1 MLPFYGRFLYWYGF
15 GMVTAK
21 KTAKAPVK
29 APAKVAAVKRST
41 PRTKPAP
48 IPAPEPKS
56 EPKPEPKNQTN
67 VDKIIGLIEWVDN
80 PFKLFTVILLSFLF
94 FAGYFAWDSRQVI
107 LQAITT
113 QDKMPQLAKQ
123 EDLLP
128 PAQSLL
134 KDVDGVVLLIHKA
147 NLSTNSR
154 TTVLALNADG
164 TREKKIEG
172 TVTSLFNAS
181 ADRNSAMVAMLN
193 GEVLCEEFNPSSKVG
208 EWGVKQ
214 GVKFMCR
221 GSIPPDMG
229 KFAGYVAIGFKDK
242 VEDIAALKTRI
253 NLAATDMADE

>member
-1 MLPFYGRFLYWYGF
+1 
-15 GMVTAK
+15 MVTAK
-21 KTAKAPVK
+21 KTAKTPAK
-29 APAKVAAVKRST
+29 APAKVAAVKRSR
-41 PRTKPAP
+41 PKPAP
-48 IPAPEPKS
+48 APAPESKP

-123 EDLLP
+123 EDLIA
-128 PAQSLL
+128 PAQSLM
-134 KDVDGVVLLIHKA
+134 KDVDGLILLVHKA
-147 NLSTNSR
+147 NLASNSR

-229 KFAGYVAIGFKDK
+229 KFAGYVAIGFKEK
-242 VEDIAALKTRI
+242 IEDIAALKTRI

>member
-1 MLPFYGRFLYWYGF
+1 
-15 GMVTAK
+15 MVTK
-21 KTAKAPVK
+21 KP
-29 APAKVAAVKRST
+29 PAKVAPVKR
-41 PRTKPAP
+41 RT
-48 IPAPEPKS
+48 
-56 EPKPEPKNQTN
+56 PKPKAEQTIN
-67 VDKIIGLIEWVDN
+67 VTMAAPTAPSKPEAKKDDSTLGKVIGLIEWVDN
-80 PFKLFTVILLSFLF
+80 PFKLFTVILLSFLA

-123 EDLLP
+123 EALLT
-128 PAQSLL
+128 PARSLL
-134 KDVDGVVLLIHKA
+134 KDVDGVVLLVHKA
-147 NLSTNSR
+147 NLATNSR
-154 TTVLALNADG
+154 TTVLALNIDG
-164 TREKKIEG
+164 SREKSMEG

-229 KFAGYVAIGFKDK
+229 KFAGYVAIGFKEK
-242 VEDIAALKTRI
+242 PEDIAALKTRI
-253 NLAATDMADE
+253 NLASTDMSEE

>member
-1 MLPFYGRFLYWYGF
+1 
-15 GMVTAK
+15 MVTK
-21 KTAKAPVK
+21 KP
-29 APAKVAAVKRST
+29 PAKVAPVKRRT
-41 PRTKPAP
+41 PK
-48 IPAPEPKS
+48 PKS
-56 EPKPEPKNQTN
+56 EQTINVSVAAPASKPEAKKDDSAIGK
-67 VDKIIGLIEWVDN
+67 VIGLIEWVDN

-123 EDLLP
+123 ENLLA
-128 PAQSLL
+128 PARSLM
-134 KDVDGVVLLIHKA
+134 KDVDGLVVLVHKA
-147 NLSTNSR
+147 NLTINSR
-154 TTVLALNADG
+154 TTVLALNSDG
-164 TREKKIEG
+164 SREKTMEG

-181 ADRNSAMVAMLN
+181 ADRNAAMVAMLN

-208 EWGVKQ
+208 EWGAKQ

-242 VEDIAALKTRI
+242 PEDIAALKTRI
-253 NLAATDMADE
+253 NLAATDMSED

>member
-1 MLPFYGRFLYWYGF
+1 
-15 GMVTAK
+15 MVTAK
-21 KTAKAPVK
+21 KTATKAIK
-29 APAKVAAVKRST
+29 APAKVAPVKRSS
-41 PRTKPAP
+41 PRAKA
-48 IPAPEPKS
+48 EPKLVATATIQQKI
-56 EPKPEPKNQTN
+56 PNTAT
-67 VDKIIGLIEWVDN
+67 DKVIELIKWVDN

-107 LQAITT
+107 LHAITT

-123 EDLLP
+123 EDLIA

-134 KDVDGVVLLIHKA
+134 KDVDGLVLLVHKA
-147 NLSTNSR
+147 NLASNSR
-154 TTVLALNADG
+154 TTVLAINTDG

-181 ADRNSAMVAMLN
+181 SDRNSAMVAMLN
-193 GEVLCEEFNPSSKVG
+193 GEVLCEDFNPSSKVG

>member
-1 MLPFYGRFLYWYGF
+1 
-15 GMVTAK
+15 MVTAK
-21 KTAKAPVK
+21 KTAKTPAK

-41 PRTKPAP
+41 PRPKPAP
-48 IPAPEPKS
+48 IPAPAP

-128 PAQSLL
+128 PAQSLM
-134 KDVDGVVLLIHKA
+134 KDVDGLILLIHKA
-147 NLSTNSR
+147 NLASNSR
-154 TTVLALNADG
+154 TTVLALNVDG

-172 TVTSLFNAS
+172 TVTSLFSAS
-181 ADRNSAMVAMLN
+181 ADRNAAMVAMLN
-193 GEVLCEEFNPSSKVG
+193 GEVACEEFNPSSKVG
-208 EWGVKQ
+208 EWGAKQ

-221 GSIPPDMG
+221 ASIPPDLG

>member
-1 MLPFYGRFLYWYGF
+1 
-15 GMVTAK
+15 MVTK
-21 KTAKAPVK
+21 KI
-29 APAKVAAVKRST
+29 PAKVAPVKRSVA
-41 PRTKPAP
+41 K
-48 IPAPEPKS
+48 
-56 EPKPEPKNQTN
+56 PKP
-67 VDKIIGLIEWVDN
+67 KIETKKDDSTIGKVIGLIEWVDN
-80 PFKLFTVILLSFLF
+80 PFKLFTVILLSFLA

-123 EDLLP
+123 DNLLA
-128 PAQSLL
+128 PARSLL
-134 KDVDGVVLLIHKA
+134 KDVDGIVLLIHKA
-147 NLSTNSR
+147 NLATNSR
-154 TTVLALNADG
+154 TTVLALNADSS
-164 TREKKIEG
+164 REKSMEG

-229 KFAGYVAIGFKDK
+229 KFAGYVAIGFKTK
-242 VEDIAALKTRI
+242 PEDIVALKTRI
-253 NLAATDMADE
+253 NLASTDMSEE

>member
-1 MLPFYGRFLYWYGF
+1 
-15 GMVTAK
+15 MVTK
-21 KTAKAPVK
+21 KPPAK
-29 APAKVAAVKRST
+29 APAKVAPVKR
-41 PRTKPAP
+41 RT
-48 IPAPEPKS
+48 
-56 EPKPEPKNQTN
+56 PKPKAEQTIN
-67 VDKIIGLIEWVDN
+67 VSVAAPTPVKAEAKKDDSALGKVIGLIEWVDN
-80 PFKLFTVILLSFLF
+80 PFKLFTVILLSFLA

-123 EDLLP
+123 EALLA
-128 PAQSLL
+128 PARSLM
-134 KDVDGVVLLIHKA
+134 KDVDGLVVLVHKA
-147 NLSTNSR
+147 NLATNSR

-164 TREKKIEG
+164 AREKAMEG

-181 ADRNSAMVAMLN
+181 SDRNSAMVAMLN
-193 GEVLCEEFNPSSKVG
+193 GEILCEEFNPSSKVG

-242 VEDIAALKTRI
+242 PEDIAALKTRI
-253 NLAATDMADE
+253 NLAATDMSED

>member
-1 MLPFYGRFLYWYGF
+1 
-15 GMVTAK
+15 MVTAK

-41 PRTKPAP
+41 PKPKPAP
-48 IPAPEPKS
+48 EIKP

-123 EDLLP
+123 EDLIA

-134 KDVDGVVLLIHKA
+134 KDVDGLILLVHKA
-147 NLSTNSR
+147 NLASNSR
-154 TTVLALNADG
+154 TTVLALNSDG

-221 GSIPPDMG
+221 GSIPPDLG

>member
-1 MLPFYGRFLYWYGF
+1 
-15 GMVTAK
+15 MVTAK
-21 KTAKAPVK
+21 KTVK
-29 APAKVAAVKRST
+29 TPAKVAPVKRSI
-41 PRTKPAP
+41 PKPKA
-48 IPAPEPKS
+48 
-56 EPKPEPKNQTN
+56 EPKPKPQPKVVAKNQTN

-107 LQAITT
+107 LHAITT

-123 EDLLP
+123 EDLIP

-134 KDVDGVVLLIHKA
+134 KDVDALIVLVHKA

-164 TREKKIEG
+164 TREKKVEG
-172 TVTSLFNAS
+172 TVTSLFSAS
-181 ADRNSAMVAMLN
+181 ADRNAAMVAMLN
-193 GEVLCEEFNPSSKVG
+193 GEVICEEFNPSSKVG
-208 EWGVKQ
+208 EWGAKQ

>member
-1 MLPFYGRFLYWYGF
+1 
-15 GMVTAK
+15 MVTAK
-21 KTAKAPVK
+21 KTAKTPVK

-41 PRTKPAP
+41 PKPK
-48 IPAPEPKS
+48 PAPEPKP
-56 EPKPEPKNQTN
+56 EPKHEPKNQTN

-107 LQAITT
+107 LHAITT

-123 EDLLP
+123 EDLIP
-128 PAQSLL
+128 PAQSLM
-134 KDVDGVVLLIHKA
+134 KDVDGLILLIHKA
-147 NLSTNSR
+147 NLASNSR

-253 NLAATDMADE
+253 NLAATDMAHE